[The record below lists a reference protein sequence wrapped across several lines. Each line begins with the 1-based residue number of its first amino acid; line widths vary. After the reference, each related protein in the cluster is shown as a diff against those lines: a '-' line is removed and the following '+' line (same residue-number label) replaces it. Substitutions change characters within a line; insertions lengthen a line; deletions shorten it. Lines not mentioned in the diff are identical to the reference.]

1 MNGAAVGPEAR
12 APRAAGTPAG
22 RWMGAGGRGHGRV
35 AAAGGRGPGPRAG
48 GGAAREDAALLGA
61 LLAARAANALLLRT
75 AFAPDEYWQA
85 LEPAHR
91 LAFGRG
97 ALTWDFRARI
107 RGWLCPTV
115 FAGAYRLAALL
126 GGGLQASAVL
136 AAPRLLQGALA
147 GVGDFYVYLLSR
159 RLMGAEVARWALVC
173 QIMSWFNFFCAPRTL
188 ANSTEAV
195 LSVAALYHWPRFGKA
210 GPYPRGGDEEGGAP
224 ALVLGM
230 LACVVRPS
238 GAPLW
243 LAMGAL
249 ELLRRRRPLKWLLQR
264 VLPLALLVGSSS
276 VLLDSWA
283 YWRVGADARGGLP
296 GISERGQW
304 EWVVAP
310 WNFFRVNVLEGVSAN
325 YGTHPC
331 HWYFTQG
338 FPVVAGTFLPIMIL
352 GLYGRWRQGAHLPA
366 LALWSVCYHSFI
378 GHKEFRFAL
387 LPLQL
392 LMPFA
397 GAYLSALGGDA
408 VARAKKGTTTP
419 RNRAFPWRHWVMAA
433 VFAPQVLAGAYF
445 SFVHQRGGL
454 DVMDRLRAGAAAGTV
469 REVLFLT
476 PCHVLPFYSHMHWD
490 VAMHFLDCSPQLRSA
505 TDQPTEAYKN
515 EEGVFKS
522 DPPAYLRARYGGQE
536 AVLPSHIVLFAEQ
549 VGQVLPF
556 LDERGYRLAHTA
568 FHAHVP
574 ADAEYE
580 SSGAA
585 RVVVFS
591 KSGTL

>member
-1 MNGAAVGPEAR
+1 MAA
-12 APRAAGTPAG
+12 
-22 RWMGAGGRGHGRV
+22 RGC
-35 AAAGGRGPGPRAG
+35 GPGPGAG
-48 GGAAREDAALLGA
+48 GGAAARADAALLGA
-61 LLAARAANALLLRT
+61 LAAARAANALLLRT

-107 RGWLCPTV
+107 RGWLCPFA
-115 FAGAYRLAALL
+115 FAGAYRVAALV
-126 GGGLQASAVL
+126 GDGLHAAAVL

-159 RLMGAEVARWALVC
+159 RLMGPEVARWALLC
-173 QIMSWFNFFCAPRTL
+173 QLMSWFNFYCAPRTL

-195 LSVAALYHWPRFGKA
+195 LSVAALYHWPCFGKA
-210 GPYPRGGDEEGGAP
+210 GPCPREEEVEGGAL
-224 ALVLGM
+224 ALALGM

-243 LAMGAL
+243 LAMGAR
-249 ELLRRRRPLKWLLQR
+249 ELLQRRRPLNWLFRQ
-264 VLPLALLVGSSS
+264 VLPVALLVGSIS
-276 VLLDSWA
+276 VFLDSWA

-296 GISERGQW
+296 GIPERGQW
-304 EWVVAP
+304 EWVLAP

-325 YGTHPC
+325 YGTHPS

-338 FPVVAGTFLPIMIL
+338 FPVVAGTFLPVMVL
-352 GLYGRWRQGAHLPA
+352 GVRQHWRQGAGLAA

-378 GHKEFRFAL
+378 GHKEFRFVL
-387 LPLQL
+387 LPLHL
-392 LMPFA
+392 LMPYA
-397 GAYLSALGGDA
+397 GAYLSALGGDP
-408 VARAKKGTTTP
+408 VARAKKGTATP
-419 RNRAFPWRHWVMAA
+419 RTRASPWRHWVLTM

-454 DVMDRLRAGAAAGTV
+454 DVMDSLRAGAEAGSV
-469 REVLFLT
+469 RDVLFLT
-476 PCHVLPFYSHMHWD
+476 PCHVIPLYSHMHWD
-490 VAMHFLDCSPQLRSA
+490 VAMHFLDCSPQLSSV
-505 TDQPTEAYKN
+505 TDSQTEAYRN
-515 EEGVFKS
+515 EEEVYAS
-522 DPPAYLRARYGGQE
+522 DPPAYLRARYRGQE
-536 AVLPSHIVLFAEQ
+536 AALPSHIVLFAEQ
-549 VGQVLPF
+549 VGKVRPF

-580 SSGAA
+580 SSGTAEVA
-585 RVVVFS
+585 VFS
-591 KSGTL
+591 KSGNI